1 MRRRPRITTLT
12 GSYLREYAALGTAG
26 GLYHFR
32 DVILKSHPE
41 QIIVIHADV
50 CCSYPL
56 EEMRAFHA
64 THRGV
69 GTIMGVKVP
78 RDTANKF
85 GCIVVNPDNKQ
96 AMHYVEKPE
105 SFLSEIINGGIYLF
119 DKSIFDE
126 IKTAMDE
133 KVRKAAED
141 PLLDQGDELRLEQDV
156 LAPMAEGRRLYV
168 YQTTSFWRQIKTAG
182 SAVPANAL
190 MLAAYKTTNPA
201 LLRQRSPTVATP
213 AARPS
218 VDYLLAG
225 RKPTA
230 EIVEPCFIDE
240 TAHIDPS
247 AKIGPNVSIGA
258 HCQIGAGCRVR
269 DSILLDNVSL
279 DVRASRQRG
288 CADTGAELLRDA
300 LNRRRGVQDR
310 TVGARRGEPTRVRG
324 RLDQADDHEYDGRR
338 RMT

>member
-1 MRRRPRITTLT
+1 M
-12 GSYLREYAALGTAG
+12 
-26 GLYHFR
+26 
-32 DVILKSHPE
+32 ILKGHPE

-190 MLAAYKTTNPA
+190 MLASYKTTNPT
-201 LLRQRSPTVATP
+201 LLRQRSPTVVTP

-218 VDYLLAG
+218 ADYLLAG
-225 RKPTA
+225 RQPTA

-240 TAHIDPS
+240 TAQIDSS

-258 HCQIGAGCRVR
+258 NCHIGVGCRVR
-269 DSILLDNVSL
+269 DSILLDNVTL
-279 DVRASRQRG
+279 EVRVEASGTTLTRAQKNA
-288 CADTGAELLRDA
+288 CVMHSIVAEDCKIGPWARVEGSPLVSEGGSTKQTITSACRV
-300 LNRRRGVQDR
+300 RRRGLTWQSW
-310 TVGARRGEPTRVRG
+310 P
-324 RLDQADDHEYDGRR
+324 
-338 RMT
+338 RM